1 MRANKMKGVNG
12 EVLRR
17 KIYTQLLAWKNSKA
31 KKDAILLR
39 GVRQCGKTYIVRE
52 FGKREYTSFIEI
64 NFIER
69 PDLQDI
75 FTGNLN
81 VDNMIQQIKL
91 NLPGC
96 EFIPGDTLLF
106 FDEIQDAPNART
118 SLKFWAQD
126 GRFDCIASGSLLGI
140 DYKNEVSIPVGY
152 EQQLVMHTL
161 DLEEFLWALEIDMQL
176 QDLLLPYVDGTKR
189 IPDATHNALSKY
201 LQEYMVVGGLPEV
214 VSTYVATKDFYK
226 VHLLQEKILRDYQDD
241 IAKYAVNQDKI
252 KAKQCFLS
260 IPRQLSKENHKF
272 QYSVVE
278 KKATARKFI
287 SSLDWLHNAG
297 LIDFAYNVNSLWFPL
312 KAYVKAEQFRVYLC
326 DIGLLVAM
334 YGYQM
339 KVAILSD
346 ALEGPAKG
354 GIYESLVADIL
365 AKRGEELYYYKKED
379 STLEIEFLLERDCKL
394 VPIEVKARKG
404 ATRSLNELL
413 KMEQIE
419 KGYKLTAQNTGV
431 VDKKI
436 TLPLYMSTVI

>member
-1 MRANKMKGVNG
+1 M
-12 EVLRR
+12 LRR
-17 KIYTQLLAWKNSKA
+17 KIYDKLLAWKNNKG

-52 FGKREYTSFIEI
+52 FGKREYKIFIEI

-69 PDLQDI
+69 PDMQAV
-75 FTGNLN
+75 FSGNLD
-81 VDNMIQQIKL
+81 VDNMVQQIKL
-91 NLPGC
+91 SMPGC
-96 EFIPGDTLLF
+96 QFIPGETLLF
-106 FDEIQDAPNART
+106 LDEIQDAPNART
-118 SLKFWAQD
+118 SLKFWTQD

-152 EQQLVMHTL
+152 EQQLIMRTL
-161 DLEEFLWALEIDMQL
+161 DFEEFIWALGAEVNLKEML
-176 QDLLLPYVDGTKR
+176 APYVDGAKR
-189 IPDATHNALSKY
+189 VPEAMHNSLNKY

-214 VSTYVATKDFYK
+214 VDTYIATKDFYQ

-241 IAKYAVNQDKI
+241 IAKYALNQDKI

-278 KKATARKFI
+278 KKATARKFT

-297 LIDFAYNVNSLWFPL
+297 LIDFAYNVNSPWFPL
-312 KAYVKAEQFRVYLC
+312 KAYVKEDQFRVYLC

-334 YGYQM
+334 YGYQL
-339 KVAILSD
+339 KIALLSD

-379 STLEIEFLLERDCKL
+379 STLEIEFILERDCKL
-394 VPIEVKARKG
+394 VPVEVKARKG
-404 ATRSLNELL
+404 STRSLNELL
-413 KMEQIE
+413 KMDNIE
-419 KGYKLTAQNTGV
+419 RGYKLTAQNTGV
-431 VDKKI
+431 VEKKI
-436 TLPLYMSTVI
+436 TLPLYMAAII

>member
-1 MRANKMKGVNG
+1 M
-12 EVLRR
+12 LRL
-17 KIYTQLLAWKNSKA
+17 KIYDKLLAWKNNKG

-52 FGKREYTSFIEI
+52 FGKREYKNFIEI

-69 PDLQDI
+69 PDMQAV
-75 FTGNLN
+75 FSGNLD
-81 VDNMIQQIKL
+81 VDNMVQQIKL
-91 NLPGC
+91 SMPGC
-96 EFIPGDTLLF
+96 QFIPGETLLF
-106 FDEIQDAPNART
+106 LDEIQDVPNART
-118 SLKFWAQD
+118 SLKFWTQD
-126 GRFDCIASGSLLGI
+126 GRFDCIASGSLLGM

-152 EQQLVMHTL
+152 EQQLIMRTL
-161 DLEEFLWALEIDMQL
+161 DFEEFIWALGAEVNLKEML
-176 QDLLLPYVDGTKR
+176 APYVDGAKR
-189 IPDATHNALSKY
+189 VPEAMHNSLNKY

-214 VSTYVATKDFYK
+214 VDTYIATKDFYQ

-241 IAKYAVNQDKI
+241 IAKYALNQDKI

-278 KKATARKFI
+278 KKATARKFT

-297 LIDFAYNVNSLWFPL
+297 LIDFAYNVNSPWFPL
-312 KAYVKAEQFRVYLC
+312 KAHVKEDQFRVYLC

-334 YGYQM
+334 YGYQL
-339 KVAILSD
+339 KIALLSD

-379 STLEIEFLLERDCKL
+379 STLEIEFILERDCKL
-394 VPIEVKARKG
+394 VPVEVKARKG
-404 ATRSLNELL
+404 STRSLNELL
-413 KMEQIE
+413 KMDNIE
-419 KGYKLTAQNTGV
+419 RGYKLTAQNTGV
-431 VDKKI
+431 VEKKI
-436 TLPLYMSTVI
+436 TLPLYMAAII

>member
-1 MRANKMKGVNG
+1 M
-12 EVLRR
+12 LRR
-17 KIYTQLLAWKNSKA
+17 KIYDKFLAWKNNKG

-52 FGKREYTSFIEI
+52 FGKREYKNFIEI

-69 PDLQDI
+69 PDMQAV
-75 FTGNLN
+75 FSGNLD
-81 VDNMIQQIKL
+81 VDNMVQQIKL
-91 NLPGC
+91 SMPGC
-96 EFIPGDTLLF
+96 QFIPGETLLF
-106 FDEIQDAPNART
+106 LDEIQDVPNART
-118 SLKFWAQD
+118 SLKFWTQD
-126 GRFDCIASGSLLGI
+126 GRFDCIASGSLLGM

-152 EQQLVMHTL
+152 EQQLIMRTL
-161 DLEEFLWALEIDMQL
+161 DFEEFIWALGAEVNLKEML
-176 QDLLLPYVDGTKR
+176 APYVDGAKR
-189 IPDATHNALSKY
+189 VPEAMHNSLNKY

-214 VSTYVATKDFYK
+214 VDTYIATKDFYQ

-241 IAKYAVNQDKI
+241 IAKYALNQDKI

-278 KKATARKFI
+278 KKATARKFT

-297 LIDFAYNVNSLWFPL
+297 LIDFAYNVNSPWFPL
-312 KAYVKAEQFRVYLC
+312 KAHVKEDQFRVYLC

-334 YGYQM
+334 YGYQL
-339 KVAILSD
+339 KIALLSD

-379 STLEIEFLLERDCKL
+379 STLEIEFILERDCKL
-394 VPIEVKARKG
+394 VPVEVKARKG
-404 ATRSLNELL
+404 STRSLNELL
-413 KMEQIE
+413 KMDNIE
-419 KGYKLTAQNTGV
+419 RGYKLTAQNTGV
-431 VDKKI
+431 VEKKI
-436 TLPLYMSTVI
+436 TLPLYMAAII

>member
-1 MRANKMKGVNG
+1 M
-12 EVLRR
+12 LRR
-17 KIYTQLLAWKNSKA
+17 KIYDKLLVWKNNKG

-52 FGKREYTSFIEI
+52 FGKREYKNFIEI

-69 PDLQDI
+69 PDMQAV
-75 FTGNLN
+75 FSGNLD
-81 VDNMIQQIKL
+81 VDNMVQQIKL
-91 NLPGC
+91 SMPGC
-96 EFIPGDTLLF
+96 QFIPGETLLF
-106 FDEIQDAPNART
+106 LDEIQDVPNART
-118 SLKFWAQD
+118 SLKFWTQD
-126 GRFDCIASGSLLGI
+126 GRFDCIASGSLLGM

-152 EQQLVMHTL
+152 EQQLIMRTL
-161 DLEEFLWALEIDMQL
+161 DFEEFIWALGAEVNLKEML
-176 QDLLLPYVDGTKR
+176 APYVDGAKR
-189 IPDATHNALSKY
+189 VPEAMHNSLNKY

-214 VSTYVATKDFYK
+214 VDTYIATKDFYQ

-241 IAKYAVNQDKI
+241 IAKYALNQDKI

-278 KKATARKFI
+278 KKATARKFT

-297 LIDFAYNVNSLWFPL
+297 LIDFAYNVNSPWFPL
-312 KAYVKAEQFRVYLC
+312 KAYVKEDQFRVYLC

-334 YGYQM
+334 YGYQL
-339 KVAILSD
+339 KIALLSD

-379 STLEIEFLLERDCKL
+379 STLEIEFILERDCKL
-394 VPIEVKARKG
+394 VPVEVKARKG
-404 ATRSLNELL
+404 STRSLNELL
-413 KMEQIE
+413 KMDNIE
-419 KGYKLTAQNTGV
+419 IGYKLTAQNTGV
-431 VDKKI
+431 VEKKI
-436 TLPLYMSTVI
+436 TLPLYMAAII

>member
-1 MRANKMKGVNG
+1 M
-12 EVLRR
+12 LRR
-17 KIYTQLLAWKNSKA
+17 KIYDKLLAWKNNKG

-52 FGKREYTSFIEI
+52 FGKREYKNFIEI

-69 PDLQDI
+69 PDMQAV
-75 FTGNLN
+75 FSGNLD
-81 VDNMIQQIKL
+81 VDNMVQQIKL
-91 NLPGC
+91 SMPGC
-96 EFIPGDTLLF
+96 QFIPGETLLF
-106 FDEIQDAPNART
+106 LDEIQDVPNART
-118 SLKFWAQD
+118 SLKFWTQD
-126 GRFDCIASGSLLGI
+126 GRFDCIASGSLLGM

-152 EQQLVMHTL
+152 EQQLIMRTL
-161 DLEEFLWALEIDMQL
+161 DFEEFIWALGAEVNLKEML
-176 QDLLLPYVDGTKR
+176 APYVDGAKR
-189 IPDATHNALSKY
+189 VPEAMHNSLNKY

-214 VSTYVATKDFYK
+214 VDTYIATKDFYQ

-241 IAKYAVNQDKI
+241 IAKYALNQDKI

-278 KKATARKFI
+278 KKATARKFT

-312 KAYVKAEQFRVYLC
+312 KAHVKEDQFRVYLC

-334 YGYQM
+334 YGYQL
-339 KVAILSD
+339 KIALLSD

-379 STLEIEFLLERDCKL
+379 STLEIEFILERDCKL
-394 VPIEVKARKG
+394 VPVEVKARKG
-404 ATRSLNELL
+404 STRSLNDLL
-413 KMEQIE
+413 KMDNIE
-419 KGYKLTAQNTGV
+419 RGYKITAQNTGV
-431 VDKKI
+431 VEKKI
-436 TLPLYMSTVI
+436 TLPLYMAAII

>member
-1 MRANKMKGVNG
+1 M
-12 EVLRR
+12 LRR
-17 KIYTQLLAWKNSKA
+17 KIYDKLLAWKNSA
-31 KKDAILLR
+31 GKKDAVLLR

-52 FGKREYTSFIEI
+52 FGKREYKNFIEI

-69 PDLQDI
+69 PDMQAV
-75 FTGNLN
+75 FSGNLD
-81 VDNMIQQIKL
+81 VDSMVQQIKL
-91 NLPGC
+91 SMPGC
-96 EFIPGDTLLF
+96 QFIPGETLLF
-106 FDEIQDAPNART
+106 LDEIQDVPNART
-118 SLKFWAQD
+118 SLKFWTQD

-152 EQQLVMHTL
+152 EQQLIMRTL
-161 DLEEFLWALEIDMQL
+161 DFEEFLWALGVEVNL
-176 QDLLLPYVDGTKR
+176 KELLAPYVDGAKR
-189 IPDATHNALSKY
+189 VPEAMHNSLNKY

-214 VSTYVATKDFYK
+214 VDTYIATKDFYQ

-241 IAKYAVNQDKI
+241 IAKYALNQDKI

-278 KKATARKFI
+278 KKATARKFT

-297 LIDFAYNVNSLWFPL
+297 LIDFAYNVNSPWFPL
-312 KAYVKAEQFRVYLC
+312 KAYVKEDQFRVYLC

-334 YGYQM
+334 YSYQL
-339 KVAILSD
+339 KIALLSD

-379 STLEIEFLLERDCKL
+379 STLEIEFILERDCKL
-394 VPIEVKARKG
+394 VPVEVKARKG
-404 ATRSLNELL
+404 STRSLNELL
-413 KMEQIE
+413 KMDNIE
-419 KGYKLTAQNTGV
+419 RGYKLTAQNTGV
-431 VDKKI
+431 VEKKI
-436 TLPLYMSTVI
+436 TLPLYMAAII

>member
-1 MRANKMKGVNG
+1 M
-12 EVLRR
+12 LRR
-17 KIYTQLLAWKNSKA
+17 KIYDKLLAWKNNKG

-52 FGKREYTSFIEI
+52 FGKREYKNFIEI

-69 PDLQDI
+69 PDMQAV
-75 FTGNLN
+75 FSGNLD
-81 VDNMIQQIKL
+81 VDNMVQQIKL
-91 NLPGC
+91 SMPGC
-96 EFIPGDTLLF
+96 QFIPGETLLF
-106 FDEIQDAPNART
+106 LDEIQDVPNART
-118 SLKFWAQD
+118 SLKFWTQD
-126 GRFDCIASGSLLGI
+126 GRFDCIASGSLLGM

-152 EQQLVMHTL
+152 EQQLIMRTL
-161 DLEEFLWALEIDMQL
+161 DFEEFIWALGAEVNLKEML
-176 QDLLLPYVDGTKR
+176 APYVDGAKR
-189 IPDATHNALSKY
+189 VPEAMHNSLNKY

-214 VSTYVATKDFYK
+214 VDTYIATKDFYQ

-241 IAKYAVNQDKI
+241 IAKYALNQDKI

-278 KKATARKFI
+278 KKATARKFT

-297 LIDFAYNVNSLWFPL
+297 LIDFAYNVNSPWFPL
-312 KAYVKAEQFRVYLC
+312 KAHVKEDQFRVYLC

-334 YGYQM
+334 YGYQL
-339 KVAILSD
+339 KIALLSD

-379 STLEIEFLLERDCKL
+379 STLEIEFILERDSKL
-394 VPIEVKARKG
+394 VPVEVKARKG
-404 ATRSLNELL
+404 STRSLNELL
-413 KMEQIE
+413 KMDNIE
-419 KGYKLTAQNTGV
+419 RGYKLTAQNTGV
-431 VDKKI
+431 VEKKI
-436 TLPLYMSTVI
+436 TLPLYMAAII

>member
-1 MRANKMKGVNG
+1 M
-12 EVLRR
+12 LRR
-17 KIYTQLLAWKNSKA
+17 KIYDKLLAWKNNKG

-52 FGKREYTSFIEI
+52 FGKREYKNFMEI

-69 PDLQDI
+69 PDMQAV
-75 FTGNLN
+75 FSGNLD
-81 VDNMIQQIKL
+81 VDNMVKQIKL
-91 NLPGC
+91 SMPGC
-96 EFIPGDTLLF
+96 QFIPGETLLF
-106 FDEIQDAPNART
+106 LDEIQDVPNART
-118 SLKFWAQD
+118 SLKFWTQD
-126 GRFDCIASGSLLGI
+126 GRFDCIASGSLLGM

-152 EQQLVMHTL
+152 EQQLIMRTL
-161 DLEEFLWALEIDMQL
+161 DFEEFIWALGAEVNLKEML
-176 QDLLLPYVDGTKR
+176 APYVDGAKR
-189 IPDATHNALSKY
+189 VPEAMHNSLNKY

-214 VSTYVATKDFYK
+214 VDTYIATKDFYQ

-241 IAKYAVNQDKI
+241 IAKYALNQDKI

-278 KKATARKFI
+278 KKATARKFT

-297 LIDFAYNVNSLWFPL
+297 LIDFAYNVNSPWFPL
-312 KAYVKAEQFRVYLC
+312 KAHVKEDQFRVYLC

-334 YGYQM
+334 YGYQL
-339 KVAILSD
+339 KIALLSD

-379 STLEIEFLLERDCKL
+379 STLEIEFILERDCKL
-394 VPIEVKARKG
+394 VPVEVKARKG
-404 ATRSLNELL
+404 STRSLNELL
-413 KMEQIE
+413 KMDNIE
-419 KGYKLTAQNTGV
+419 RGYKLTAQNTGV
-431 VDKKI
+431 VEKKI
-436 TLPLYMSTVI
+436 TLPLYMAAII

>member
-1 MRANKMKGVNG
+1 M
-12 EVLRR
+12 LRR
-17 KIYTQLLAWKNSKA
+17 KIYDKLLAWKKSA
-31 KKDAILLR
+31 GKKDAILLR

-52 FGKREYTSFIEI
+52 FGKREYKNFIEI

-69 PDLQDI
+69 PDMQAV
-75 FTGNLN
+75 FSGNLD
-81 VDNMIQQIKL
+81 VDSMVQQIKL
-91 NLPGC
+91 SMPGC
-96 EFIPGDTLLF
+96 QFIPGETLLF
-106 FDEIQDAPNART
+106 LDEIQDAPNART
-118 SLKFWAQD
+118 SLKFWTQD

-152 EQQLVMHTL
+152 EQQLIMRTL
-161 DLEEFLWALEIDMQL
+161 DFEEFLWALGVEGNLKEML
-176 QDLLLPYVDGTKR
+176 APYVDGTKR
-189 IPDATHNALSKY
+189 VPEAMHNSLNKY

-214 VSTYVATKDFYK
+214 VDTYIATKDFYQ

-241 IAKYAVNQDKI
+241 IAKYALNQDKI

-278 KKATARKFI
+278 KKATARKFT

-297 LIDFAYNVNSLWFPL
+297 LIDFAYNVNSPWFPL
-312 KAYVKAEQFRVYLC
+312 KAYVKEDQFRVYLC

-334 YGYQM
+334 YGYQL
-339 KVAILSD
+339 KIALLSD

-379 STLEIEFLLERDCKL
+379 STLEIEFILERDCKL
-394 VPIEVKARKG
+394 VPVEVKARKG
-404 ATRSLNELL
+404 STRSLNELL
-413 KMEQIE
+413 KIDNIE
-419 KGYKLTAQNTGV
+419 RGYKLTAQNTGV
-431 VDKKI
+431 AEKKI
-436 TLPLYMSTVI
+436 TLPLYMATII

>member
-1 MRANKMKGVNG
+1 M
-12 EVLRR
+12 LRR
-17 KIYTQLLAWKNSKA
+17 KIYDKILAWKNNKG

-52 FGKREYTSFIEI
+52 FGKREYKNFIEI

-69 PDLQDI
+69 PDMQAV
-75 FTGNLN
+75 FSGNLD
-81 VDNMIQQIKL
+81 VDNMVQQIKL
-91 NLPGC
+91 SMPGC
-96 EFIPGDTLLF
+96 QFIPGETLLF
-106 FDEIQDAPNART
+106 LDEIQDVPNART
-118 SLKFWAQD
+118 SLKFWTQD
-126 GRFDCIASGSLLGI
+126 GRFDCIASGSLLGM

-152 EQQLVMHTL
+152 EQQLIMRTL
-161 DLEEFLWALEIDMQL
+161 DFEEFIWALGAEVNLKEML
-176 QDLLLPYVDGTKR
+176 APYVDGAKR
-189 IPDATHNALSKY
+189 VPEAMHNSLNKY

-214 VSTYVATKDFYK
+214 VDTYIATKDFYQ

-241 IAKYAVNQDKI
+241 IAKYALNQDKI

-278 KKATARKFI
+278 KKATARKFT

-297 LIDFAYNVNSLWFPL
+297 LIDFAYNVNSPWFPL
-312 KAYVKAEQFRVYLC
+312 KAHVKEDQFRVYLC

-334 YGYQM
+334 YGYQL
-339 KVAILSD
+339 KIALLSD

-379 STLEIEFLLERDCKL
+379 STLEIEFILERDCKL
-394 VPIEVKARKG
+394 VPVEVKARKG
-404 ATRSLNELL
+404 STRSLNELL
-413 KMEQIE
+413 KMDNIE
-419 KGYKLTAQNTGV
+419 RGYKLTAQNTGV
-431 VDKKI
+431 VEKKI
-436 TLPLYMSTVI
+436 TLPLYMAAII

>member
-1 MRANKMKGVNG
+1 M
-12 EVLRR
+12 LRR
-17 KIYTQLLAWKNSKA
+17 KIYDKLLVWKNNKG

-52 FGKREYTSFIEI
+52 FGKREYKNFIEI

-69 PDLQDI
+69 PDMQAV
-75 FTGNLN
+75 FSGNLD
-81 VDNMIQQIKL
+81 VDNMVQQIKL
-91 NLPGC
+91 SMPGC
-96 EFIPGDTLLF
+96 QFIPGETLLF
-106 FDEIQDAPNART
+106 LDEIQDVPNART
-118 SLKFWAQD
+118 SLKFWTQD
-126 GRFDCIASGSLLGI
+126 GRFDCIASGSLLGM

-152 EQQLVMHTL
+152 EQQLIMRTL
-161 DLEEFLWALEIDMQL
+161 DFEEFIWALGAEVNLKEML
-176 QDLLLPYVDGTKR
+176 APYVDGAKR
-189 IPDATHNALSKY
+189 VPEAMHNSLNKY

-214 VSTYVATKDFYK
+214 VDTYIATKDFYQ

-241 IAKYAVNQDKI
+241 IAKYALNQDKI

-278 KKATARKFI
+278 KKATARKFT

-297 LIDFAYNVNSLWFPL
+297 LIDFAYNVNSPWFPL
-312 KAYVKAEQFRVYLC
+312 KAHVKEDQFRVYLC

-334 YGYQM
+334 YGYQL
-339 KVAILSD
+339 KIALLSD

-379 STLEIEFLLERDCKL
+379 STLEIEFILERECKL
-394 VPIEVKARKG
+394 VPVEVKARKG
-404 ATRSLNELL
+404 STRSLNELL
-413 KMEQIE
+413 KMDNIE
-419 KGYKLTAQNTGV
+419 RGYKLTAQNTGV
-431 VDKKI
+431 VEKKI
-436 TLPLYMSTVI
+436 TLPLYMAAII

>member
-1 MRANKMKGVNG
+1 M
-12 EVLRR
+12 LRR
-17 KIYTQLLAWKNSKA
+17 KIYDKLLAWKNSA
-31 KKDAILLR
+31 GKKDAVLLR

-52 FGKREYTSFIEI
+52 FGKREYKNFIEI

-69 PDLQDI
+69 PDMQAV
-75 FTGNLN
+75 FSGNLD
-81 VDNMIQQIKL
+81 VDSMVQQIKL
-91 NLPGC
+91 SMPGC
-96 EFIPGDTLLF
+96 QFIPGETLLF
-106 FDEIQDAPNART
+106 LDEIQDAPNART
-118 SLKFWAQD
+118 SLKFWTQD

-152 EQQLVMHTL
+152 EQQLIMRTL
-161 DLEEFLWALEIDMQL
+161 DFEEFLWALGVEVNL
-176 QDLLLPYVDGTKR
+176 KELLAPYVDGAKR
-189 IPDATHNALSKY
+189 VPEAMHNSLNKY

-214 VSTYVATKDFYK
+214 VDTYIATNDFYQ

-241 IAKYAVNQDKI
+241 IAKYALNQDKI

-278 KKATARKFI
+278 KKATARKFT

-297 LIDFAYNVNSLWFPL
+297 LIDFAYNVNSPWFPL
-312 KAYVKAEQFRVYLC
+312 KAYVKEDQFRVYLC

-334 YGYQM
+334 YGYQL
-339 KVAILSD
+339 KIALLSD

-379 STLEIEFLLERDCKL
+379 STLEIEFILERDCKL
-394 VPIEVKARKG
+394 VPVEVKARKG
-404 ATRSLNELL
+404 STRSLNELL
-413 KMEQIE
+413 KMDNIE
-419 KGYKLTAQNTGV
+419 RGYKLTAQNTGV
-431 VDKKI
+431 VEKKV
-436 TLPLYMSTVI
+436 TLPLYMAAII

>member
-1 MRANKMKGVNG
+1 M
-12 EVLRR
+12 LRR
-17 KIYTQLLAWKNSKA
+17 KIYDKLLAWKNRTG

-52 FGKREYTSFIEI
+52 FGKREYKNFIEI

-69 PDLQDI
+69 PDMQAV
-75 FTGNLN
+75 FSGNLD
-81 VDNMIQQIKL
+81 VDNMVQQIKL
-91 NLPGC
+91 SMPGC
-96 EFIPGDTLLF
+96 QFIPGETLLF
-106 FDEIQDAPNART
+106 LDEIQDAPNART
-118 SLKFWAQD
+118 SLKFWTQD

-152 EQQLVMHTL
+152 EQQLIMRTL
-161 DLEEFLWALEIDMQL
+161 DFEEFIWALGAEVNLKEML
-176 QDLLLPYVDGTKR
+176 APYVDGAKR
-189 IPDATHNALSKY
+189 VPEAMHNSLNKY

-214 VSTYVATKDFYK
+214 VDTYIATKDFYK

-241 IAKYAVNQDKI
+241 IAKYALNQDKI
-252 KAKQCFLS
+252 KARQCFLS

-278 KKATARKFI
+278 KKATARKFT

-297 LIDFAYNVNSLWFPL
+297 LIDFAYNVNSPWFPL
-312 KAYVKAEQFRVYLC
+312 KAYVKEDQFRVYLC

-334 YGYQM
+334 YGYQL
-339 KVAILSD
+339 KIALLSD

-379 STLEIEFLLERDCKL
+379 STLEIEFILERDCKL
-394 VPIEVKARKG
+394 VPVEVKARKG
-404 ATRSLNELL
+404 STRSLNELL
-413 KMEQIE
+413 KMDNIE
-419 KGYKLTAQNTGV
+419 RGYKLTAQNTGV
-431 VDKKI
+431 VEKKI
-436 TLPLYMSTVI
+436 TLPLYMATII

>member
-1 MRANKMKGVNG
+1 M
-12 EVLRR
+12 LRR
-17 KIYTQLLAWKNSKA
+17 KIYDKLLAWKNNKG

-52 FGKREYTSFIEI
+52 FGKREYKNFIEI

-69 PDLQDI
+69 PDMQAV
-75 FTGNLN
+75 FSGNLD
-81 VDNMIQQIKL
+81 VDNMVQQIKL
-91 NLPGC
+91 SMPGC
-96 EFIPGDTLLF
+96 QFIPGETLLF
-106 FDEIQDAPNART
+106 LDEIQDVPNART
-118 SLKFWAQD
+118 SLKFWTQD
-126 GRFDCIASGSLLGI
+126 GRFDCIASGSLLGM

-152 EQQLVMHTL
+152 EQQLIMRTL
-161 DLEEFLWALEIDMQL
+161 DFEEFIWALGAEVNLKEML
-176 QDLLLPYVDGTKR
+176 APYVDGAKR
-189 IPDATHNALSKY
+189 VPEAMHNSLNKY

-214 VSTYVATKDFYK
+214 VDTYIATKDFYQ

-241 IAKYAVNQDKI
+241 IAKYALNQDKI

-278 KKATARKFI
+278 KKATARKFT

-297 LIDFAYNVNSLWFPL
+297 LIDFAYNVNSPWFPL
-312 KAYVKAEQFRVYLC
+312 KAHVKEDQFRVYLC

-334 YGYQM
+334 YGYQL
-339 KVAILSD
+339 KIALLSD

-379 STLEIEFLLERDCKL
+379 STLEIEFILERDCKL
-394 VPIEVKARKG
+394 VPVEVKARKG
-404 ATRSLNELL
+404 STRSLNELL
-413 KMEQIE
+413 KMDNIE
-419 KGYKLTAQNTGV
+419 RGDKLTAQNTGV
-431 VDKKI
+431 VEKKI
-436 TLPLYMSTVI
+436 TLPLYMAAII

>member
-1 MRANKMKGVNG
+1 M
-12 EVLRR
+12 LRR
-17 KIYTQLLAWKNSKA
+17 KIYDKLLAWKNNKG

-52 FGKREYTSFIEI
+52 FGKREYKNFIEI

-69 PDLQDI
+69 PDMQAV
-75 FTGNLN
+75 FSGNLD
-81 VDNMIQQIKL
+81 VDNMVKQIKL
-91 NLPGC
+91 SMPGC
-96 EFIPGDTLLF
+96 QFIPGETLLF
-106 FDEIQDAPNART
+106 LDEIQDVPNART
-118 SLKFWAQD
+118 SLKFWTQD
-126 GRFDCIASGSLLGI
+126 GRFDCIASGSLLGM

-152 EQQLVMHTL
+152 ERQLIMRTL
-161 DLEEFLWALEIDMQL
+161 DFEEFIWALGAEVNLKEML
-176 QDLLLPYVDGTKR
+176 APYVDGAKR
-189 IPDATHNALSKY
+189 VPEAMHNSLNKY

-214 VSTYVATKDFYK
+214 VDTYIATKDFYQ

-241 IAKYAVNQDKI
+241 IAKYALNQDKI

-278 KKATARKFI
+278 KKATARKFT

-297 LIDFAYNVNSLWFPL
+297 LIDFAYNVNSPWFPL
-312 KAYVKAEQFRVYLC
+312 KAHVKEDQFRVYLC

-334 YGYQM
+334 YGYQL
-339 KVAILSD
+339 KIALLSD

-379 STLEIEFLLERDCKL
+379 STLEIEFILERDCKL
-394 VPIEVKARKG
+394 VPVEVKARKG
-404 ATRSLNELL
+404 STRSLNELL
-413 KMEQIE
+413 KMDNIE
-419 KGYKLTAQNTGV
+419 RGYKLTAQNTGV
-431 VDKKI
+431 VEKKI
-436 TLPLYMSTVI
+436 TLPLYMAAII

>member
-1 MRANKMKGVNG
+1 M
-12 EVLRR
+12 LRR
-17 KIYTQLLAWKNSKA
+17 KIYDKLLAWKNNKG

-52 FGKREYTSFIEI
+52 FGKREYKNFIEI

-69 PDLQDI
+69 PDMQAV
-75 FTGNLN
+75 FSGNLD
-81 VDNMIQQIKL
+81 VDNMVQQIKL
-91 NLPGC
+91 SMPGC
-96 EFIPGDTLLF
+96 QFIPGETLLF
-106 FDEIQDAPNART
+106 LDEIQDVPNART
-118 SLKFWAQD
+118 SLKFWTQD
-126 GRFDCIASGSLLGI
+126 GRFDCIASGSLLGM

-152 EQQLVMHTL
+152 EQQLIMRTL
-161 DLEEFLWALEIDMQL
+161 DFEEFIWALGAEVNLKEML
-176 QDLLLPYVDGTKR
+176 APYVDGAKR
-189 IPDATHNALSKY
+189 VPEAMHNSLNKY

-214 VSTYVATKDFYK
+214 VDTYIATKDFYQ

-241 IAKYAVNQDKI
+241 IAKYALNQDKI

-278 KKATARKFI
+278 KKATARKFT

-297 LIDFAYNVNSLWFPL
+297 LIDFAYNVNSPWFPL
-312 KAYVKAEQFRVYLC
+312 KAHVKEDQFRVYLC

-334 YGYQM
+334 YGYQL
-339 KVAILSD
+339 KIALLSD

-379 STLEIEFLLERDCKL
+379 STLEIEFILERDCKL
-394 VPIEVKARKG
+394 VPVEVKARKG
-404 ATRSLNELL
+404 STRSLNELL
-413 KMEQIE
+413 KMDNIE
-419 KGYKLTAQNTGV
+419 RGYKLTAQNTGV
-431 VDKKI
+431 VEKKI
-436 TLPLYMSTVI
+436 TLPLYMSAII

>member
-1 MRANKMKGVNG
+1 M
-12 EVLRR
+12 LRR
-17 KIYTQLLAWKNSKA
+17 KIYDKLLAWKNSA
-31 KKDAILLR
+31 GKKDAVLLR

-52 FGKREYTSFIEI
+52 FGKREYKNFIEI

-69 PDLQDI
+69 PDMQAV
-75 FTGNLN
+75 FSGNLD
-81 VDNMIQQIKL
+81 VDSMVQQIKL
-91 NLPGC
+91 SMPGC
-96 EFIPGDTLLF
+96 QFIPGETLLF
-106 FDEIQDAPNART
+106 LDEIQDAPNART
-118 SLKFWAQD
+118 SLKFWTQD

-152 EQQLVMHTL
+152 EQQLIMRTL
-161 DLEEFLWALEIDMQL
+161 DFEEFLWALGVEVNLKEML
-176 QDLLLPYVDGTKR
+176 APYVDGAKR
-189 IPDATHNALSKY
+189 VPEAMHNSLNKY

-214 VSTYVATKDFYK
+214 VDTYIATKDFYQ

-241 IAKYAVNQDKI
+241 IAKYALNQDKI

-278 KKATARKFI
+278 KKATARKFT

-297 LIDFAYNVNSLWFPL
+297 LIDFAYNVNSTWFPL
-312 KAYVKAEQFRVYLC
+312 KAYVKEDQFRVYLC

-334 YGYQM
+334 YGYQL
-339 KVAILSD
+339 KIALLSD

-379 STLEIEFLLERDCKL
+379 STLEIEFILERDCKL
-394 VPIEVKARKG
+394 VPVEVKARKG
-404 ATRSLNELL
+404 STRSLNELL
-413 KMEQIE
+413 KMDNIE
-419 KGYKLTAQNTGV
+419 RGYKLTAQNTGV
-431 VDKKI
+431 VEKKI
-436 TLPLYMSTVI
+436 TLPLYMAAII

>member
-1 MRANKMKGVNG
+1 M
-12 EVLRR
+12 LRR
-17 KIYTQLLAWKNSKA
+17 KIYDKLLAWKNNKG

-52 FGKREYTSFIEI
+52 FGKHEYKNFIEI

-69 PDLQDI
+69 PDMQAV
-75 FTGNLN
+75 FSGNLD
-81 VDNMIQQIKL
+81 VDNMVQQIKL
-91 NLPGC
+91 SMPGC
-96 EFIPGDTLLF
+96 QFIPGETLLF
-106 FDEIQDAPNART
+106 LDEIQDVPNART
-118 SLKFWAQD
+118 SLKFWTQD
-126 GRFDCIASGSLLGI
+126 GRFDCIASGSLLGM

-152 EQQLVMHTL
+152 ERQLIMRTL
-161 DLEEFLWALEIDMQL
+161 DFEEFIWALGAEVNLKEML
-176 QDLLLPYVDGTKR
+176 APYVDGAKR
-189 IPDATHNALSKY
+189 VPEAMHNSLNKY

-214 VSTYVATKDFYK
+214 VDTYIATKDFYQ

-241 IAKYAVNQDKI
+241 IAKYALNQDKI

-278 KKATARKFI
+278 KKATARKFT

-297 LIDFAYNVNSLWFPL
+297 LIDFAYNVNSPWFPL
-312 KAYVKAEQFRVYLC
+312 KAHVKEDQFRVYLC

-334 YGYQM
+334 YGYQL
-339 KVAILSD
+339 KIALLSD

-379 STLEIEFLLERDCKL
+379 STLEIEFILERDCKL
-394 VPIEVKARKG
+394 VPVEVKARKG
-404 ATRSLNELL
+404 STRSLNELL
-413 KMEQIE
+413 KMDNIE
-419 KGYKLTAQNTGV
+419 RGYKLTAQNTGV
-431 VDKKI
+431 VEKKI
-436 TLPLYMSTVI
+436 TLPLYMAAII

>member
-1 MRANKMKGVNG
+1 M
-12 EVLRR
+12 LRR
-17 KIYTQLLAWKNSKA
+17 KIYDKLLAWKKRTG

-52 FGKREYTSFIEI
+52 FGKREYKNFIEI

-69 PDLQDI
+69 PDMQAV
-75 FTGNLN
+75 FSGNLD
-81 VDNMIQQIKL
+81 VDNMVQQIKL
-91 NLPGC
+91 SMPGC
-96 EFIPGDTLLF
+96 QFIPGETLLF
-106 FDEIQDAPNART
+106 LDEIQDAPNART
-118 SLKFWAQD
+118 SLKFWTQD

-152 EQQLVMHTL
+152 EQQLIMHTL
-161 DLEEFLWALEIDMQL
+161 DFEEFIWALGAEVNLKEML
-176 QDLLLPYVDGTKR
+176 APYVDGAKR
-189 IPDATHNALSKY
+189 VPEAMHNSLNKY

-214 VSTYVATKDFYK
+214 VDTYIATKDFYQ

-241 IAKYAVNQDKI
+241 IAKYALNQDKI

-278 KKATARKFI
+278 KKATARKFT

-297 LIDFAYNVNSLWFPL
+297 LIDFAYNVNSPWFPL
-312 KAYVKAEQFRVYLC
+312 KAYVKEDQFRVYLC

-334 YGYQM
+334 YGYQL
-339 KVAILSD
+339 KIALLSD

-379 STLEIEFLLERDCKL
+379 STLEIEFILERDCKL
-394 VPIEVKARKG
+394 VPVEVKARKG
-404 ATRSLNELL
+404 STRSLNELL
-413 KMEQIE
+413 KMDNIE
-419 KGYKLTAQNTGV
+419 RGYKLTAQNTGV
-431 VDKKI
+431 VEKKI
-436 TLPLYMSTVI
+436 TLPLYMAAII

>member
-1 MRANKMKGVNG
+1 M
-12 EVLRR
+12 LRR
-17 KIYTQLLAWKNSKA
+17 KIYDKLLAWKNNKG

-52 FGKREYTSFIEI
+52 FGKREYKNFIEI

-69 PDLQDI
+69 PDMQAV
-75 FTGNLN
+75 FSGNLD
-81 VDNMIQQIKL
+81 VDNMVQQIKL
-91 NLPGC
+91 SMPGC
-96 EFIPGDTLLF
+96 QFIPGETLLF
-106 FDEIQDAPNART
+106 LDEIQDVPNART
-118 SLKFWAQD
+118 SLKFWTQD
-126 GRFDCIASGSLLGI
+126 GRFDCIASGSLLGR

-152 EQQLVMHTL
+152 ERQLIMRTL
-161 DLEEFLWALEIDMQL
+161 DFEEFIWALGAEVNLKEML
-176 QDLLLPYVDGTKR
+176 APYVDGAKR
-189 IPDATHNALSKY
+189 VPEAMHNSLNKY

-214 VSTYVATKDFYK
+214 VDTYIATKDFYQ

-241 IAKYAVNQDKI
+241 IAKYALNQDKI

-278 KKATARKFI
+278 KKATARKFT

-297 LIDFAYNVNSLWFPL
+297 LIDFAYNVNSPWFPL
-312 KAYVKAEQFRVYLC
+312 KAYVKEDQFRVYLC

-334 YGYQM
+334 YGYQL
-339 KVAILSD
+339 KIALLSD

-379 STLEIEFLLERDCKL
+379 STLEIEFILERDCKL
-394 VPIEVKARKG
+394 VPVEVKARKG
-404 ATRSLNELL
+404 STRSLNELL
-413 KMEQIE
+413 KMDNIE
-419 KGYKLTAQNTGV
+419 IGYKLTAQNTGV
-431 VDKKI
+431 VEKKI
-436 TLPLYMSTVI
+436 TLPLYMAAII

>member
-1 MRANKMKGVNG
+1 M
-12 EVLRR
+12 LRR
-17 KIYTQLLAWKNSKA
+17 KIYDKLLAWKNNKG

-52 FGKREYTSFIEI
+52 FGKREYKNFIEI

-69 PDLQDI
+69 PDMQAV
-75 FTGNLN
+75 FSGNLD
-81 VDNMIQQIKL
+81 VDNMVQQIKL
-91 NLPGC
+91 SMPGC
-96 EFIPGDTLLF
+96 QFIPGETLLF
-106 FDEIQDAPNART
+106 LDEIQDVPNART
-118 SLKFWAQD
+118 SLKFWTQD
-126 GRFDCIASGSLLGI
+126 GRFDCIASGSLLGM

-152 EQQLVMHTL
+152 EQQLIMRTL
-161 DLEEFLWALEIDMQL
+161 DFEEFIWALGAEVNLKEML
-176 QDLLLPYVDGTKR
+176 APYVDGAKR
-189 IPDATHNALSKY
+189 VPEAMHNSLNKY

-214 VSTYVATKDFYK
+214 VDTYIATKDFYQ

-241 IAKYAVNQDKI
+241 IAKYALNQDKI

-278 KKATARKFI
+278 KKATARKFT

-297 LIDFAYNVNSLWFPL
+297 LIDFAYNVNSPWFPL
-312 KAYVKAEQFRVYLC
+312 KAHVKEDQFRVYLC

-334 YGYQM
+334 YGYQL
-339 KVAILSD
+339 KIALLSD

-379 STLEIEFLLERDCKL
+379 STLEIEFILERECKF
-394 VPIEVKARKG
+394 VPVEVKARKG
-404 ATRSLNELL
+404 STRSLNELL
-413 KMEQIE
+413 KMDNIE
-419 KGYKLTAQNTGV
+419 RGYKLTAQNTGV
-431 VDKKI
+431 VEKKI
-436 TLPLYMSTVI
+436 TLPLYMAAII

>member
-1 MRANKMKGVNG
+1 M
-12 EVLRR
+12 LRR
-17 KIYTQLLAWKNSKA
+17 KIYDKLLAWKNNKG

-52 FGKREYTSFIEI
+52 FGKREYKNFIEI

-69 PDLQDI
+69 PDMQAV
-75 FTGNLN
+75 FSGNLD
-81 VDNMIQQIKL
+81 VDNMVQQIKL
-91 NLPGC
+91 SMPC
-96 EFIPGDTLLF
+96 CQFIPGETLLF
-106 FDEIQDAPNART
+106 LDEIQDVPNART
-118 SLKFWAQD
+118 SLKFWTQD
-126 GRFDCIASGSLLGI
+126 GRFDCIASGSLLGM

-152 EQQLVMHTL
+152 EQQLIMRTL
-161 DLEEFLWALEIDMQL
+161 DFEEFIWALGAEVNLKEML
-176 QDLLLPYVDGTKR
+176 APYVDGAKR
-189 IPDATHNALSKY
+189 VPEAMHNSLNKY

-214 VSTYVATKDFYK
+214 VDTYIATKDFYQ

-241 IAKYAVNQDKI
+241 IAKYALNQDKI

-278 KKATARKFI
+278 KKATARKFT

-297 LIDFAYNVNSLWFPL
+297 LIDFAYNVNSPWFPL
-312 KAYVKAEQFRVYLC
+312 KAHVKEDQFRVYLC

-334 YGYQM
+334 YGYQL
-339 KVAILSD
+339 KIALLSD

-379 STLEIEFLLERDCKL
+379 STLEIEFILERDCKL
-394 VPIEVKARKG
+394 VPVEVKARKG
-404 ATRSLNELL
+404 STRSLNELL
-413 KMEQIE
+413 KMDNIE
-419 KGYKLTAQNTGV
+419 RGYKLTAQNTGV
-431 VDKKI
+431 VEKKI
-436 TLPLYMSTVI
+436 TLPLYMAAII

>member
-1 MRANKMKGVNG
+1 M
-12 EVLRR
+12 LRR
-17 KIYTQLLAWKNSKA
+17 KIYDKLLAWKNNKG

-52 FGKREYTSFIEI
+52 FGKREYKNFIEI

-69 PDLQDI
+69 PDMQAV
-75 FTGNLN
+75 FSGNLD
-81 VDNMIQQIKL
+81 VDNMVQQIKL
-91 NLPGC
+91 SMPGC
-96 EFIPGDTLLF
+96 QFIPGETLLF
-106 FDEIQDAPNART
+106 LDEIQDAPNART
-118 SLKFWAQD
+118 SLKFWTQD

-152 EQQLVMHTL
+152 EQQLIMHTL
-161 DLEEFLWALEIDMQL
+161 DFEEFIWALGAEVNLKEML
-176 QDLLLPYVDGTKR
+176 APYVDGAKR
-189 IPDATHNALSKY
+189 VPEAMHNSLNKY

-214 VSTYVATKDFYK
+214 VDTYIATKDFYQ

-241 IAKYAVNQDKI
+241 IAKYALNQDKI

-278 KKATARKFI
+278 KKATARKFT

-297 LIDFAYNVNSLWFPL
+297 LIDFAYNVNSPCFPL
-312 KAYVKAEQFRVYLC
+312 KAYVKEDQFRVYLC

-339 KVAILSD
+339 KIALLSD
-346 ALEGPAKG
+346 ALEGSAKG

-379 STLEIEFLLERDCKL
+379 STLEIEFILERECKL
-394 VPIEVKARKG
+394 VPVEVKARKG
-404 ATRSLNELL
+404 STRSLNELL
-413 KMEQIE
+413 KMDNIE
-419 KGYKLTAQNTGV
+419 RGYKLTAQNTGV
-431 VDKKI
+431 VEKKI
-436 TLPLYMSTVI
+436 TLPLYMAAII

>member
-1 MRANKMKGVNG
+1 M
-12 EVLRR
+12 LRR
-17 KIYTQLLAWKNSKA
+17 KIYDKLLAWKNSA
-31 KKDAILLR
+31 GKKDAVLLR

-52 FGKREYTSFIEI
+52 FGKREYKNFIEI

-69 PDLQDI
+69 PDMQAV
-75 FTGNLN
+75 FSGNLD
-81 VDNMIQQIKL
+81 VDSMVQQIKL
-91 NLPGC
+91 SMPGC
-96 EFIPGDTLLF
+96 QFIPGETLLF
-106 FDEIQDAPNART
+106 LDEIQDAPNART
-118 SLKFWAQD
+118 SLKFWTQD

-152 EQQLVMHTL
+152 EQQLIMRTL
-161 DLEEFLWALEIDMQL
+161 DFEEFLWALGVEVNLKEML
-176 QDLLLPYVDGTKR
+176 APYVDGAKR
-189 IPDATHNALSKY
+189 VPEAMHNSLNKY

-214 VSTYVATKDFYK
+214 VDTYIATKDFYQ

-241 IAKYAVNQDKI
+241 IAKYALNQDKI

-278 KKATARKFI
+278 KKATARKFT

-297 LIDFAYNVNSLWFPL
+297 LIDFAYNVNSPWFPL
-312 KAYVKAEQFRVYLC
+312 KAYVKEDQFRVYIC

-334 YGYQM
+334 YGYQL
-339 KVAILSD
+339 KIALLSD

-379 STLEIEFLLERDCKL
+379 STLEIEFILERDCKL
-394 VPIEVKARKG
+394 VPVEVKARKG
-404 ATRSLNELL
+404 STRSLNELL
-413 KMEQIE
+413 KMDNIE
-419 KGYKLTAQNTGV
+419 RGYKLTAQNTGIV
-431 VDKKI
+431 EKKI
-436 TLPLYMSTVI
+436 TLPLYMAAII

>member
-1 MRANKMKGVNG
+1 M
-12 EVLRR
+12 LRR
-17 KIYTQLLAWKNSKA
+17 KIYDKLLAWKNNKG

-52 FGKREYTSFIEI
+52 FGKREYKNFIEI

-69 PDLQDI
+69 PDMQAV
-75 FTGNLN
+75 FSGNLD
-81 VDNMIQQIKL
+81 VDNMVQQIKL
-91 NLPGC
+91 SMPGC
-96 EFIPGDTLLF
+96 QFIPGETLLF
-106 FDEIQDAPNART
+106 LDEIQDVPNART
-118 SLKFWAQD
+118 SLKFWTQD
-126 GRFDCIASGSLLGI
+126 GRFDCIASGSLLGM

-152 EQQLVMHTL
+152 EQQLIMRTL
-161 DLEEFLWALEIDMQL
+161 DFEEFIWALGAEVNLKEML
-176 QDLLLPYVDGTKR
+176 APYVDGAKR
-189 IPDATHNALSKY
+189 VPEAMHNSLNKY

-214 VSTYVATKDFYK
+214 VDTYIATKDFYQ

-241 IAKYAVNQDKI
+241 IAKYALNQDKI

-278 KKATARKFI
+278 KKATARKFT

-297 LIDFAYNVNSLWFPL
+297 LIDFAYNVNSPLFPL
-312 KAYVKAEQFRVYLC
+312 KAHVKEDQFRVYLC

-334 YGYQM
+334 YGYQL
-339 KVAILSD
+339 KIALLSD

-379 STLEIEFLLERDCKL
+379 STLEIEFILERDCKL
-394 VPIEVKARKG
+394 VPVEVKARKG
-404 ATRSLNELL
+404 STRSLNELL
-413 KMEQIE
+413 KMDNIE
-419 KGYKLTAQNTGV
+419 RGYKLTAQNTGV
-431 VDKKI
+431 IEKKI
-436 TLPLYMSTVI
+436 TLPLYMAAII